1 MSLPRATSSRG
12 EVRARWS
19 TASSRCGWTG
29 RWPPGSP
36 GSWPQTQSTKREV
49 RVARVE
55 QQPNL
60 RRGGLEKRGNFGD
73 ALRHLANLTGCP
85 LLSDSVALSASNWA
99 FNPSSSEGLGGI
111 PLVIAPTKASRA
123 W

>member
-1 MSLPRATSSRG
+1 MEIPFPWEQLTGEPLVYASMGALHNGNVDVFRTALPRRAATPTSSRNTDQCQ
-12 EVRARWS
+12 A
-19 TASSRCGWTG
+19 TD
-29 RWPPGSP
+29 
-36 GSWPQTQSTKREV
+36 
-49 RVARVE
+49 
-55 QQPNL
+55 
-60 RRGGLEKRGNFGD
+60 RRPV
-73 ALRHLANLTGCP
+73 HLANLTGCP